1 MHEETI
7 HIVEAQMKDMAMQ
20 MQALDDFVT
29 RARSQNERHFET
41 HVQSLRG
48 LAETVE
54 ESHSS
59 VKEHFI
65 SSSAGIR
72 NFDNDSVAQSAAI
85 QATLPPFTTNVRE
98 ALSTLRANI
107 SNAPLKEYIPT
118 GETPQ
123 KSHYDFPTTLP
134 RTEPHEKLLARLRRP
149 HSSSSASPSR
159 LPSPNKSIVYTD
171 TPSVPLPV
179 LSSEDSGL
187 KPPNTISSTS
197 SLREIDLNI
206 TANAVLARY
215 SDPSPA
221 SFSASVTKPVSDT
234 DTDTA
239 TMGPPPLKRHATM
252 ESKLPQKHR
261 GGLRGEGREN
271 AVVQGSRRR
280 LRSSP
285 VE

>member
-1 MHEETI
+1 
-7 HIVEAQMKDMAMQ
+7 MQ

-29 RARSQNERHFET
+29 RARSQNERHYET
-41 HVQSLRG
+41 HVQSLHG

-59 VKEHFI
+59 ISDHFI
-65 SSSAGIR
+65 SSSARICS
-72 NFDNDSVAQSAAI
+72 FESDSITQSTAI
-85 QATLPPFTTNVRE
+85 QAILPPLTNTIQE
-98 ALSTLRANI
+98 PLSSLRAKV

-134 RTEPHEKLLARLRRP
+134 RTEPHEKILAKLRRP
-149 HSSSSASPSR
+149 QSSSSASPSR

-171 TPSVPLPV
+171 TPSIPLPIV
-179 LSSEDSGL
+179 SIEDNGIR
-187 KPPNTISSTS
+187 PPVTISSTS
-197 SLREIDLNI
+197 GLREIDLNI
-206 TANAVLARY
+206 TANAALSRH
-215 SDPSPA
+215 SEPPPA
-221 SFSASVTKPVSDT
+221 SFSSSVTKLGLDV
-234 DTDTA
+234 DTA
-239 TMGPPPLKRHATM
+239 AMGPPPLKRHATM

-271 AVVQGSRRR
+271 AVVQGSGRR

-285 VE
+285 VG

>member
-1 MHEETI
+1 
-7 HIVEAQMKDMAMQ
+7 MKDMAMQ

-29 RARSQNERHFET
+29 RARSQNERHYET

-59 VKEHFI
+59 ISDHFI
-65 SSSAGIR
+65 SSSTRIH
-72 NFDNDSVAQSAAI
+72 NFDKDSIAQSTAI
-85 QATLPPFTTNVRE
+85 QAMLAPLTPSIQEP
-98 ALSTLRANI
+98 LSNLRANI

-123 KSHYDFPTTLP
+123 KTHYDFPATLP
-134 RTEPHEKLLARLRRP
+134 RTEPHEKLLAKLRRP
-149 HSSSSASPSR
+149 LSSSSASPSR

-171 TPSVPLPV
+171 IRPISPPV
-179 LSSEDSGL
+179 LSSDDSGI
-187 KPPNTISSTS
+187 KPPSATS
-197 SLREIDLNI
+197 GTSGLREIDLNI
-206 TANAVLARY
+206 TANGTLARH
-215 SDPSPA
+215 SEPPPA
-221 SFSASVTKPVSDT
+221 SFSTSVTKPALDA
-234 DTDTA
+234 DIA
-239 TMGPPPLKRHATM
+239 AMGPPPLKRHATM

-271 AVVQGSRRR
+271 AVVQGSGRR

-285 VE
+285 VG